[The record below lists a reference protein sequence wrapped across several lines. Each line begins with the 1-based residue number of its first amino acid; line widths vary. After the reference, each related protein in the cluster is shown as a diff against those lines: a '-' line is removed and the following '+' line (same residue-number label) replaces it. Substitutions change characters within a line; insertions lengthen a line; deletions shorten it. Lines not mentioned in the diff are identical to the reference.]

1 MANAY
6 AVCDANTI
14 EVNQT
19 IICKL
24 NFVVIYKQLSEKL
37 RLILNTTVAA
47 EANFWPK
54 LQKLQHF

>member
-47 EANFWPK
+47 EANF
-54 LQKLQHF
+54 